1 MSVTAPSLE
10 KMHDTVE
17 RLRDIVSKM
26 DTYDQATLNRVE
38 DKIRNEFQ
46 VIEAMLAYVGRD
58 IYTIAQAR
66 RLQLRNQN
74 IEAVKAAVNSLK
86 TAKTPTYEEV
96 TYGDSRTSGDTGDG
110 DGSDKPRRA
119 KRKSGK

>member
-1 MSVTAPSLE
+1 MAAVAPSLE

-17 RLRDIVSKM
+17 KLRDIVSKM
-26 DTYDQATLNRVE
+26 DTYDQATLNRAE

-58 IYTIAQAR
+58 IYAIAQAR

-86 TAKTPTYEEV
+86 TAKPVTYEEV
-96 TYGDSRTSGDTGDG
+96 TYGDSGISGSTGDG

-119 KRKSGK
+119 KRKSSK

>member
-17 RLRDIVSKM
+17 RLREIVSKM
-26 DTYDQATLNRVE
+26 DTYDQATLNRTE

-58 IYTIAQAR
+58 IYAIAQAR
-66 RLQLRNQN
+66 RMALRN
-74 IEAVKAAVNSLK
+74 IAEVKATVDYLK
-86 TAKTPTYEEV
+86 EA
-96 TYGDSRTSGDTGDG
+96 TSGNGGNSGGTGVG
-110 DGSDKPRRA
+110 DGSNKPRRT
-119 KRKSGK
+119 KRQSNK

>member
-1 MSVTAPSLE
+1 MAAVAPSLE

-17 RLRDIVSKM
+17 KLRDIVSKM
-26 DTYDQATLNRVE
+26 DTYDQATLNRAE

-58 IYTIAQAR
+58 IYAIAQAR

-74 IEAVKAAVNSLK
+74 IEEVKAAVDYLK
-86 TAKTPTYEEV
+86 TAKPVTYEEV
-96 TYGDSRTSGDTGDG
+96 TYGDSGISGSTGDG

-119 KRKSGK
+119 KRKSSK

>member
-17 RLRDIVSKM
+17 RLREIVSKM
-26 DTYDQATLNRVE
+26 DTYDQETLNRTE

-58 IYTIAQAR
+58 IYAIAQAR
-66 RLQLRNQN
+66 RMALRNQN
-74 IEAVKAAVNSLK
+74 IAEVKATVDYLK
-86 TAKTPTYEEV
+86 EATS
-96 TYGDSRTSGDTGDG
+96 GNGGNSGDTGVG
-110 DGSDKPRRA
+110 DGANKPRRS
-119 KRKSGK
+119 KRQSNK

>member
-17 RLRDIVSKM
+17 RLREIVSKM
-26 DTYDQATLNRVE
+26 DTYDQATLNRTE

-58 IYTIAQAR
+58 IYAIAQSR

-74 IEAVKAAVNSLK
+74 IAEVKAVVNHLK
-86 TAKTPTYEEV
+86 EATD
-96 TYGDSRTSGDTGDG
+96 GNSGVSGGTGNGDG
-110 DGSDKPRRA
+110 ANKPRRA
-119 KRKSGK
+119 KRQGNK

>member
-17 RLRDIVSKM
+17 RLREIVSKM
-26 DTYDQATLNRVE
+26 DTYDQATLNRIE

-58 IYTIAQAR
+58 IYAIAQSR
-66 RLQLRNQN
+66 RLELRNQN
-74 IEAVKAAVNSLK
+74 IADVRATVERLKEATNGNS
-86 TAKTPTYEEV
+86 
-96 TYGDSRTSGDTGDG
+96 GTSGDTGVG
-110 DGSDKPRRA
+110 DGANKPRRS
-119 KRKSGK
+119 KRQSNK

>member
-17 RLRDIVSKM
+17 KLREMVSKM
-26 DTYDQATLNRVE
+26 DTYSQAELNQAE

-58 IYTIAQAR
+58 IYAVAQQR
-66 RLQLRNQN
+66 RMELRNQN
-74 IEAVKAAVNSLK
+74 IRDVREAMDYLQAS
-86 TAKTPTYEEV
+86 TFETEE
-96 TYGDSRTSGDTGDG
+96 
-110 DGSDKPRRA
+110 K
-119 KRKSGK
+119 KSGRTRSRRSK

>member
-17 RLRDIVSKM
+17 RLREIVSKM
-26 DTYDQATLNRVE
+26 DTYDQATLNKTE

-58 IYTIAQAR
+58 IYAIAQAR
-66 RLQLRNQN
+66 RLQLRSQN
-74 IEAVKAAVNSLK
+74 IAEVKAVVNHLK
-86 TAKTPTYEEV
+86 EATNGNS
-96 TYGDSRTSGDTGDG
+96 GDSRDTGVG
-110 DGSDKPRRA
+110 DGADKPRRT
-119 KRKSGK
+119 KRKSDK